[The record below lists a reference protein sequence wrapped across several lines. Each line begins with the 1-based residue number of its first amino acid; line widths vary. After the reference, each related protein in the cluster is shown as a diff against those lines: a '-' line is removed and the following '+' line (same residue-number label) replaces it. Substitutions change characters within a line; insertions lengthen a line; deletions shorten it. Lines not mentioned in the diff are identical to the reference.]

1 MDLGPYTYPT
11 FAILGNTLIPKLSP
25 MKPGEKLAV
34 KSSPVKVGMKRKAA
48 DETPGVTK
56 VSKNSSA
63 GHRPASLAQGLEIQA
78 PMCECEKLSLLVWG
92 KTPGAP
98 SLPILGR

>member
-1 MDLGPYTYPT
+1 
-11 FAILGNTLIPKLSP
+11 

-48 DETPGVTK
+48 DETPGLTK

-98 SLPILGR
+98 SLPVLGR